1 MGGTGMEP
9 QGEPM
14 GGDPCMHV
22 DCGMLSDAMQATEP
36 CCNGGG
42 TAGGGGQMVC
52 SRPLAAASAPCLLS
66 WVSSV
71 AEPQRALQDPCSSCY
86 AQCANL
92 PSAVMPMCQQTCDRG
107 PCGSNMPQ
115 GEPTG
120 GDPCMHVDCSMLSDA
135 MQATEPCCRGG
146 TGGDEEEGPPEW

>member
-1 MGGTGMEP
+1 MAAEP
-9 QGEPM
+9 RAAEAKWSAHAPLRLL
-14 GGDPCMHV
+14 PPHV
-22 DCGMLSDAMQATEP
+22 LYLGF
-36 CCNGGG
+36 
-42 TAGGGGQMVC
+42 
-52 SRPLAAASAPCLLS
+52 RPLR
-66 WVSSV
+66 